1 MKRAVVLVDAINT
14 FEAVKKI
21 YKSRLD
27 YKALSDII
35 SSGKDIVRKIA
46 YVSEPAEKKG
56 DSRFIKALKK
66 LGFEIRILPSYVY
79 NNRRKR
85 YGCEVLL
92 TIDAMLM
99 APKVDEVVLVSG
111 NGNFVFLVEYLTSQ
125 GLSVEVVG
133 FSKATSVG
141 LKRKASRFVS
151 LDNLSDK
158 ILLGKSSSYGG
169 DQHDWGIH
177 HGTENPR
184 TENF

>member
-35 SSGKDIVRKIA
+35 SSGKDIVKKIV
-46 YVSEPAEKKG
+46 YVSESADKKG
-56 DSRFIKALKK
+56 ESGFIKALKK
-66 LGFEIRILPSYVY
+66 LGFEIKTLPFYVY
-79 NNRRKR
+79 NNRKKR

-99 APKVDEVVLVSG
+99 APKVDEVILVSG
-111 NGNFVFLVEYLTSQ
+111 NGNFVFLVEHLISQ
-125 GLSVEVVG
+125 GLSVEVAG
-133 FSKATSVG
+133 FSRATSMG

-151 LDNLSDK
+151 LDHLSDK
-158 ILLGKSSSYGG
+158 ILLTTAPSYREN
-169 DQHDWGIH
+169 QRNENTPP
-177 HGTENPR
+177 GTENPG
-184 TENF
+184 TEIF